1 MKFTRLATLFLALL
15 LGITPALAYSQDA
28 LVPYQ
33 EPYGQGF
40 PDVKGAW
47 CETYVQTVYESSLME
62 GKTKTSFDSRSP
74 LTNAQ
79 IITIG
84 ARLYDLLTGGDGEIP
99 LIADAS
105 WYLTYY
111 NNMAP
116 LLGYES
122 GSQMLDMGVWPPT
135 EACSR
140 ISFVNL
146 LSVVLKAAGVELP
159 VANEVTAIPDL
170 NPIEALDGH
179 ANTLAFYNAGILNGS
194 DAYGTFRPLSS
205 LTRGEA
211 AAMLARLIDP
221 AQRLRFSP
229 VPFDFLKDLMGVE
242 RETVVYSVNG
252 RELTMG
258 EFAPLLARNFFVGA
272 HLQDITFAGAAVPDA
287 VTYALMD
294 LRREAA
300 LSALAEAHG
309 ITLSAAAKATAE
321 ANARAKA
328 GFAGL
333 DEEAW
338 LSCELQDALDDAVE
352 SYYDQTYG
360 CNSPL
365 LHSDEPDGRS
375 RLMEDLEAVDVTIQS
390 AGVMEGLDWAAIGQ
404 RAKTTPYVENLFQRG
419 I

>member
-1 MKFTRLATLFLALL
+1 MKPTRLAAFLLALL
-15 LGITPALAYSQDA
+15 LGVAPALAYPQNG
-28 LVPYQ
+28 LVPQQ
-33 EPYGQGF
+33 ETYGSGF
-40 PDVKGAW
+40 PDVKGTW
-47 CETYVQTVYESSLME
+47 CESYVQTVYESSLME
-62 GKTKTSFDSRSP
+62 GKTKTSFDSRAL

-122 GSQMLDMGVWPPT
+122 GSQILDMGVWPPT

-140 ISFVNL
+140 ISFVNI

-159 VANEVTAIPDL
+159 VVNEVAAIPDL
-170 NPIEALDGH
+170 NPMEALDGYT
-179 ANTLAFYNAGILNGS
+179 NTLAFYNAGILNGS

-221 AQRLRFSP
+221 AQRLRSSP
-229 VPFDFLKDLMGVE
+229 APFDFCKDLMGME
-242 RETVVYSVNG
+242 AETVVYSVNG
-252 RELTMG
+252 KELAMDK
-258 EFAPLLARNFFVGA
+258 FAPLLARNFFA
-272 HLQDITFAGAAVPDA
+272 AARLEDITFAGAAVPDA
-287 VTYALMD
+287 VTCALMD
-294 LRREAA
+294 LRHAAA
-300 LSALAEAHG
+300 LSVLAEIHG
-309 ITLSAAAKATAE
+309 ITLSAEAKATA
-321 ANARAKA
+321 ASNAMAKA

-333 DEEAW
+333 DEQAW
-338 LSCELQDALDDAVE
+338 LSCELQEALGGAVE
-352 SYYDQTYG
+352 SYYCEAYG
-360 CNSPL
+360 YNSPL
-365 LHSDEPDGRS
+365 FHSDEPDGLS
-375 RLMEDLEAVDVTIQS
+375 RLADDLEAVDVTIQS

-404 RAKTTPYVENLFQRG
+404 RAKTTPYAEYLFQRG
-419 I
+419 V